1 MNSLLLFYYQKFYIE
16 EEAKIDYSAP
26 IRGTTVPTLGAASL
40 KRKEPIKFENVSS
53 IIPSDAYTF
62 GYVKIGT
69 ISSPHGVKGE
79 VKLIMETD
87 FAEERLK
94 AGSVLYVKR
103 PYRRSPRPIRVT
115 NSRQQVGNVYLVSF
129 DSVKTRLGAT
139 ALKDFLVYIRQED
152 RPELG
157 IDEYL
162 IRDLVGLD
170 CYLANADNKN
180 EIFGP
185 VATVDGV
192 VPPDELCDGPSLVKL
207 MHSMLELRKI
217 NNEDELCLIPL
228 VPQIVL
234 TIDLENKL
242 LVIDNSYLYLF
253 DYSYIEKKKIVI
265 RGFLP
270 AKSAYLTD
278 KDRKELSKNSISI
291 NKLI

>member
-1 MNSLLLFYYQKFYIE
+1 
-16 EEAKIDYSAP
+16 
-26 IRGTTVPTLGAASL
+26 
-40 KRKEPIKFENVSS
+40 
-53 IIPSDAYTF
+53 
-62 GYVKIGT
+62 
-69 ISSPHGVKGE
+69 
-79 VKLIMETD
+79 METD

-103 PYRRSPRPIRVT
+103 PHRRSPRPIRVT

-234 TIDLENKL
+234 TIDLENML

-278 KDRKELSKNSISI
+278 KDRKELMKNSIFI
-291 NKLI
+291 KEIVNYNYIIKLNIKMQILEEVIILITKQEYY

>member
-1 MNSLLLFYYQKFYIE
+1 M
-16 EEAKIDYSAP
+16 
-26 IRGTTVPTLGAASL
+26 
-40 KRKEPIKFENVSS
+40 SS

-69 ISSPHGVKGE
+69 IASPHGVKGE
-79 VKLIMETD
+79 LKLIMETD

-103 PYRRSPRPIRVT
+103 PHRNSPRPIRVSS
-115 NSRQQVGNVYLVSF
+115 SRPQVGNVYLVSF
-129 DSVKTRLGAT
+129 DSVRTRLGAT

-162 IRDLVGLD
+162 IRDLVGLE
-170 CYLANADNKN
+170 CYLATADNKN
-180 EIFGP
+180 ELYGP
-185 VATVDGV
+185 IATVDGV
-192 VPPDELCDGPSLVKL
+192 VPPDELCEGPSLVKL

-217 NNEDELCLIPL
+217 ENEDELCLIPL

-234 TIDLENKL
+234 TVDLENKI
-242 LVIDNSYLYLF
+242 LVIDSAYIGLF

-270 AKSAYLTD
+270 KKSAYLTD
-278 KDRKELSKNSISI
+278 KDRKELEKNSIFI
-291 NKLI
+291 TKI